1 MLVDQIASDA
11 PAVWVAYSP
20 TTMNVV
26 ARTTLPLA
34 TLAPMLTRAV
44 SHVDPTVPVARLREM
59 DDVFNESIQRPRLLA
74 QLLTLFSA
82 LALLLAAIG
91 TYGVLAYMVAE
102 RRLEIGIRIALGA
115 ARSTVFSQVVAH
127 GLKLTIAGV
136 VVGLAGAL
144 ALNRVIESLLFGV
157 QPTDAPTLA
166 MVTATITL
174 VAVVACALPAWRAS
188 RVSANVVL
196 RAD

>member
-1 MLVDQIASDA
+1 MYVLVDQIASDA

-44 SHVDPTVPVARLREM
+44 SQVDPTVPVARLREM
-59 DDVFNESIQRPRLLA
+59 DDEFNESIQRPRLLA

-127 GLKLTIAGV
+127 GLKLTIAAIGMFRKGTSTRV
-136 VVGLAGAL
+136 DQKCRTARSSLAGSCL
-144 ALNRVIESLLFGV
+144 G
-157 QPTDAPTLA
+157 P
-166 MVTATITL
+166 
-174 VAVVACALPAWRAS
+174 
-188 RVSANVVL
+188 
-196 RAD
+196 